1 MADFDDA
8 ERHAIH
14 EVEPNDQLAWLL
26 EEVDDDLV
34 FFGWQQTQL
43 SPPPGVPQ
51 LRCDCV
57 AGLKSRSG
65 RQPPWACL
73 IEAQG
78 QPLPR
83 MGIWMMI
90 YLGLLHNVLR
100 YEGQDFFQ
108 MMGVILNLSEGELT
122 HTVLWP
128 VPLRKKPAE
137 PTAEGANVGPPAAQP
152 AAEGDKTKQ
161 PTAQPA
167 PAPGVSCVFFTKN
180 VRQES
185 AEKTLDRI
193 DRGELGLCILV
204 WILLLRPTFL
214 KTQGDAGLHDKRGQR
229 PGWCP
234 GSVMAWSTA
243 ANSSSTS
250 AGQTLQSLPY
260 LAQLHPLVR
269 VGIRVVGWE
278 VLDHHLR
285 VPHQPGLDHPG
296 LAVDVGRS
304 APSSRFSLRTP
315 PGSPPRVSSAGSMR
329 STGSNGRDTIG

>member
-1 MADFDDA
+1 MADIDDA
-8 ERHAIH
+8 ERYAIH

-34 FFGWQQTQL
+34 FFGWQPTQL
-43 SPPPGVPQ
+43 TPPPGVPQ

-65 RQPPWACL
+65 TQPPWACL

-90 YLGLLHNVLR
+90 YLGLLHNVLL

-122 HTVLWP
+122 HTVLCP
-128 VPLRKKPAE
+128 VPLRKKPAGA
-137 PTAEGANVGPPAAQP
+137 TAEGANAGPPAAQP
-152 AAEGDKTKQ
+152 AADDVNVV
-161 PTAQPA
+161 QPA
-167 PAPGVSCVFFTKN
+167 TQPAPGVSCVFFIKN

-204 WILLLRPTFL
+204 WIPLMAGADDLEVVRRWRDLALR
-214 KTQGDAGLHDKRGQR
+214 
-229 PGWCP
+229 
-234 GSVMAWSTA
+234 
-243 ANSSSTS
+243 
-250 AGQTLQSLPY
+250 
-260 LAQLHPLVR
+260 
-269 VGIRVVGWE
+269 
-278 VLDHHLR
+278 
-285 VPHQPGLDHPG
+285 
-296 LAVDVGRS
+296 
-304 APSSRFSLRTP
+304 
-315 PGSPPRVSSAGSMR
+315 
-329 STGSNGRDTIG
+329 